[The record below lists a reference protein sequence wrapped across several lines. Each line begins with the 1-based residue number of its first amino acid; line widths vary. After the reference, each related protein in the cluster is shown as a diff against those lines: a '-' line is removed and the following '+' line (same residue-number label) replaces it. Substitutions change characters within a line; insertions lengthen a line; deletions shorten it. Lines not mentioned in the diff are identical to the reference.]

1 MASERAMP
9 AALEM
14 LGRRWTLRVVW
25 ELRREVCSFSQLR
38 ERTGISPSVLSVRL
52 RELVAAEVAERDEAR
67 RYRLTAS
74 GRELARLLF
83 ELNRWAERARI
94 SSQREHA

>member
-1 MASERAMP
+1 MP
-9 AALEM
+9 VALEL
-14 LGRRWTLRVVW
+14 LGRRWTLRLVW
-25 ELRREVCSFSQLR
+25 ELRREQLSFSDLR
-38 ERTGISPSVLSVRL
+38 ARAGISPSVLSDRL
-52 RELVAAEVAERDEAR
+52 RELAEAGVIERNEAR
-67 RYRLTAS
+67 SYQLTGS

>member
-1 MASERAMP
+1 MP
-9 AALEM
+9 VALDL
-14 LGRRWTLRVVW
+14 LGRRWTLRLVW
-25 ELRREVCSFSQLR
+25 ELRRDVLTFSELR
-38 ERTGISPSVLSVRL
+38 EGTGISPSVLSSRL
-52 RELVAAEVAERDEAR
+52 RELAEAGVVERDGTR
-67 RYRLTAS
+67 RYQLTAD

>member
-1 MASERAMP
+1 MP
-9 AALEM
+9 ASLEL

-25 ELRREVCSFSQLR
+25 ELRREVLGFSQLR
-38 ERTGISPSVLSVRL
+38 ELTGISPSVLTSRL
-52 RELVAAEVAERDEAR
+52 RELLEAGVVERDESR
-67 RYRLTAS
+67 RYRLTGS

-83 ELNRWAERARI
+83 ELNRWAERAGI